1 MTIAETREIY
11 VLGKEMEGNREVK
24 VVEAG
29 EDHDLPA
36 EAKFNYTS
44 QNTKFP
50 YTVAP

>member
-1 MTIAETREIY
+1 MPTAETREIY
-11 VLGKEMEGNREVK
+11 VLGKEEHGNREVK

-29 EDHDLPA
+29 EIHDLPA
-36 EAKFNYTS
+36 EAKFAYGS